1 MKGIVLAG
9 GAGSRLDPLTR
20 VASKQLQPVYDKPM
34 IYYPI
39 ATLMQSGINDI
50 LIISTP
56 HDTPRFKDLLGD
68 GSRFGISLTYRVQ
81 PEPNGIAEAFVIGD
95 SFIGNEPVALILGDN
110 IFYGFD
116 FSSYVESFE
125 SGALIFG
132 YPVRDPRRYGVA
144 EVDDDGTVLSL
155 EEKPE
160 HPRSNLAI
168 PGFYVYDASVAERV
182 RNQDPSARGELEIT
196 DLNVS
201 YLDQAELRCVRMP
214 RGVAWLD
221 SGTHESLLESANFI
235 ATVEHRQGFKI
246 ACLEEIAWRRGFV
259 DSQGLASLVNDMP
272 NSAYRSY
279 LEDILEDG

>member
-39 ATLMQSGINDI
+39 ATLMQAGINDI
-50 LIISTP
+50 LVISTP
-56 HDTPRFKDLLGD
+56 NDTPRFTELLGD

-95 SFIGNEPVALILGDN
+95 SFIAGEPVALILGDN

-116 FSSYVESFE
+116 FSPYVQDFN
-125 SGALIFG
+125 SGALMFG

-144 EVDDDGTVLSL
+144 EVDEHGTVVSL

-160 HPRSNLAI
+160 NPKSNLAI
-168 PGFYVYDASVAERV
+168 PGFYVYDETVAARV
-182 RNQDPSARGELEIT
+182 RAQQPSARGELEIT
-196 DLNVS
+196 DLNIS
-201 YLDQAELRCVRMP
+201 YLEGGALRCVRMP

-246 ACLEEIAWRRGFV
+246 ACLEEIAWRRGFL
-259 DSQGLASLVNDMP
+259 DTEGLADLVEAMP
-272 NSAYRSY
+272 NSAYRLY
-279 LEDILEDG
+279 LEDILENG

>member
-39 ATLMQSGINDI
+39 ATLMQAGIDDI

-56 HDTPRFKDLLGD
+56 NDTPRFTELLGD
-68 GSRFGISLTYRVQ
+68 GSRFGISLAYRVQ

-95 SFIGNEPVALILGDN
+95 SFIADEPVALILGDN

-116 FSSYVESFE
+116 FSPYVEGFE
-125 SGALIFG
+125 SGALMFG

-144 EVDDDGTVLSL
+144 EVDEDGTVLSL

-160 HPRSNLAI
+160 NPKSNLAI
-168 PGFYVYDASVAERV
+168 PGFYVYDATVAKRV
-182 RNQDPSARGELEIT
+182 RTQQPSARGELEIT

-201 YLDQAELRCVRMP
+201 YLSDGSLRCVRMP

-221 SGTHESLLESANFI
+221 SGTHESLLEAANFI

-259 DSQGLASLVNDMP
+259 DTQGLAGLVDAMP
-272 NSAYRSY
+272 KSAYRLY
-279 LEDILEDG
+279 LEDILKDG

>member
-56 HDTPRFKDLLGD
+56 HDTPRFTDLLGD

-95 SFIGNEPVALILGDN
+95 SFMGDEPVALILGDN

-116 FSSYVESFE
+116 FSPFVESFE

-144 EVDDDGTVLSL
+144 EVDDQGTVLSL

-160 HPRSNLAI
+160 DPKSNLAI

-182 RNQDPSARGELEIT
+182 SSQSPSARGELEIT

-201 YLDQAELRCVRMP
+201 YLEEGSLRCVRMP

-259 DSQGLASLVNDMP
+259 DSQGLAGLVADMP

-279 LEDILEDG
+279 LEDILKDG